1 MGMGALCPS
10 CGQYHEVVRT
20 LEDGHGDSRK
30 DVFQVSSLPTCER
43 TWISDKEILEA
54 SARFGREATLPDPDD
69 VE

>member
-1 MGMGALCPS
+1 MAMGALCPS

-20 LEDGHGDSRK
+20 LEDGHGDLRK
-30 DVFQVSSLPTCER
+30 DVFQVSPLATCDR

-54 SARFGREATLPDPDD
+54 VARFDLEAMLPDTDD